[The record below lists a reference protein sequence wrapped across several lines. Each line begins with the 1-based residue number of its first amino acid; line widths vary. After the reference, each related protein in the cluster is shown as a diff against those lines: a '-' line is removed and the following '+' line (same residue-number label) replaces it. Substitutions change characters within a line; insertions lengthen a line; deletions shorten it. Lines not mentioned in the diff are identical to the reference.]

1 MRIKFQKYQG
11 TGNDFI
17 IINNESLNFP
27 QKNYELIS
35 RLCDRKF
42 GIGSDGLILIN
53 PSETTDYE
61 MVYFNSD
68 NGLAGSMCGNGGR
81 CSVLFALNN
90 GIAKKKISFKAHDG
104 DHFASFDNGLVSLSI
119 KDVTKIKYFGKDLF
133 IDTGS
138 PHYIKIINNNLEN
151 YDVYNNGIK
160 INNTLE
166 FKNERVNVNFV
177 EKISNSEFFVR
188 TYERGVNNETLSCGT
203 GVTAVAL
210 AMFALEKTSLNEL
223 NIKTRG
229 GNLNVS
235 FNSNEIGFNSIYLSG
250 KVKLVYEGEIEL

>member
-119 KDVTKIKYFGKDLF
+119 KDVTK
-133 IDTGS
+133 S
-138 PHYIKIINNNLEN
+138 
-151 YDVYNNGIK
+151 
-160 INNTLE
+160 
-166 FKNERVNVNFV
+166 
-177 EKISNSEFFVR
+177 
-188 TYERGVNNETLSCGT
+188 
-203 GVTAVAL
+203 L
-210 AMFALEKTSLNEL
+210 A
-223 NIKTRG
+223 
-229 GNLNVS
+229 
-235 FNSNEIGFNSIYLSG
+235 
-250 KVKLVYEGEIEL
+250 